1 MCLYWIIVKNPSRLD
16 DFLPRDD
23 EKPSSSICFTIAR
36 ISIAQQFSNEYDC
49 RLSFVGKLYRRQNS
63 IKNSPAAE
71 TSLQA
76 KFSNSVS
83 RTNHFNR
90 LLFILEVESKCC
102 STVSSRF
109 CKSRFRGD
117 IGLFMVLLFFQTRM
131 LLDIHLKYLRTS
143 TVNCRSIDIQDH
155 CCPVFYIK
163 QNDKI
168 YLIYA

>member
-1 MCLYWIIVKNPSRLD
+1 MK
-16 DFLPRDD
+16 
-23 EKPSSSICFTIAR
+23 KPSSSICFTIVR
-36 ISIAQQFSNEYDC
+36 ISIAQQRFSNEYDC

-83 RTNHFNR
+83 RINHFNR
-90 LLFILEVESKCC
+90 LLFILEVGSKCY

-117 IGLFMVLLFFQTRM
+117 IGLFTVLLFFQTRM
-131 LLDIHLKYLRTS
+131 LLDIHLKYLGTS
-143 TVNCRSIDIQDH
+143 TVNCRSVDIQDH
-155 CCPVFYIK
+155 CCLLVVQYFILNK
-163 QNDKI
+163 MTKFI
-168 YLIYA
+168 